1 MEVVTHEDIL
11 AMTWTGRRTS
21 GFDVVNDG
29 DIALEMKAV
38 TGTSI

>member
-1 MEVVTHEDIL
+1 MDR
-11 AMTWTGRRTS
+11 MKTS
-21 GFDVVNDG
+21 GCDVVNDG